1 MNELLEKD
9 QKISIVPK
17 DFKYSNKGKVLQVM
31 DKCFSIKMQ
40 QKPEGILPKKIM
52 EFYSSTKNG
61 TLYFSST
68 IVKIDEDIVV
78 ATIPRKHRF
87 LQRRTFTR
95 VKFTEE
101 MEIKDNSK
109 IYKITSVD
117 LSAGGMKFKTKES
130 LEIDKEYSLNLNLIN
145 NVINCNYQPIKIE
158 KSDDSDDG
166 FYTLAGRFK
175 NLNRADRMNIVQFC
189 IRKDIENKNR

>member
-1 MNELLEKD
+1 MNELLEKN
-9 QKISIVPK
+9 QTISIVPK
-17 DFKYSNKGKVLQVM
+17 DFKYSNKGKVLQVL
-31 DKCFSIKMQ
+31 DKCFSIEMK

-68 IVKIDEDIVV
+68 IVKVDENVV
-78 ATIPRKHRF
+78 VVTIPRKHRF

-95 VKFTEE
+95 VKFAED
-101 MEIKDNSK
+101 MKLSDGSK
-109 IYKITSVD
+109 TYQITSVD
-117 LSAGGMKFKTKES
+117 LSAGGMKFKTKNS
-130 LEIDKEYSLNLNLIN
+130 LEIDKEYNLSINLVN
-145 NVINCNYQPIKIE
+145 NVIKCGYQPIKIE
-158 KSDDSDDG
+158 KSEDG

-175 NLNRADRMNIVQFC
+175 NLNRADRMSIVQFC